1 MAAGGIS
8 FPISTGHCGPSVAGP
23 SEEKTNG
30 TRLTRLLTDEGTE
43 ALRKFFDSFHPE
55 STLQHALNNNRRK
68 LEKLKR
74 KGVIFD
80 TQWENLFPS
89 SSKPPNSKEFDIT
102 LLHVLLRNI
111 VHLKAPSNGWDKMPS
126 DSDESPEASIVR
138 MRLCRHEL
146 SHSVSTEVRN
156 DEFEVKWNMISLS
169 LEVLEVAAYRKKLQS
184 LKSATIDH
192 DARLVE
198 EVEQWRREK
207 ELEKSGNVSE
217 LCSCLP
223 DDRPEKHIIGRGEQ
237 IQDIKDKVQ
246 SGIVPVV
253 LITGGPGLGKTTV
266 AKRVACELAKA
277 EDKRIVLFCRLLR
290 KTTFNEATM
299 EMINSCHKEV
309 NTQVPEDPRQ
319 KLLNWCKQIQ
329 NQVTFVLDNADGVI
343 ESEDRESFLDC
354 LCDLRKHSK
363 KHVTFVIT
371 TRTTFQNPDL
381 PSEEVM
387 LHPLSNE
394 QAKDLLVAEAKNVQ
408 ELSQA
413 ERIVDLCGCV
423 PLALCI
429 VGSLLSDY
437 TEETLIT
444 NLEKEPLAVLEDDQV
459 SVEKAIETS
468 FDLLTEARQE
478 AFVLM
483 STFKGSFDSGA
494 AEAVMK
500 ACSVPGVRHMSTVR
514 SLKKR
519 SLIEQPSSRR
529 YEMHPLIH
537 SYARK
542 IGQAKHADLLARGEK
557 LACVY
562 FMSCLAKN
570 AELYWERNSCKESLS
585 SFNKDRSNFE
595 HFLGN
600 YARGRR
606 EKDEE
611 IMEGSQTL
619 LKSFPQKCMY
629 LEKCLHPKNYA
640 QILEQLLNTFDST
653 NQPVHVVELLCL
665 LGHECRKKDQKKYSK
680 LMEKAEEI
688 YRSNV
693 VKVRENPLSEVYFHN
708 SYARY
713 LSDKKDPKENK
724 RIDEET
730 QLALKVSS
738 ESESLGDLHP
748 ETAATLLLSG
758 NIAKRRKQRD
768 TATRQLTK
776 ALEISKECLG
786 KHFMTAEALKALAD
800 LRFFLGGGTD
810 GEDKFTICIEYYNE
824 AIEMFNDLVE
834 GGSKESILTLK
845 NCAICNQKRG
855 SFNEAMN
862 LFKKAEGVAEIE
874 LEEKHEWKVAIK
886 TTWAI
891 LHDELGNTDKAK
903 EMMLEGLLMA
913 KELNLAIEKMRN
925 KDPIRSFINRYPKE
939 FPETEFPRGE
949 KNKGKRR

>member
-30 TRLTRLLTDEGTE
+30 TRLTRLLIDEGTE

-55 STLQHALNNNRRK
+55 STLQHTLKNNRPK
-68 LEKLKR
+68 LEQLKR
-74 KGVIFD
+74 KRVIFD

-89 SSKPPNSKEFDIT
+89 SGKPPNSKEFDIT
-102 LLHVLLRNI
+102 LLHVLLREM
-111 VHLKAPSNGWDKMPS
+111 VHLKAPSNGWHKMPS

-138 MRLCRHEL
+138 IKCYRNELC
-146 SHSVSTEVRN
+146 HSVSTVVPN

-198 EVEQWRREK
+198 EEVEQWRREK

-223 DDRPEKHIIGRGEQ
+223 DDRPEEHIIGRGEQ
-237 IQDIKDKVQ
+237 IKDIKDKVQ

-253 LITGGPGLGKTTV
+253 LITGGPGFGKTTV

-277 EDKRIVLFCRLLR
+277 ENKRIVLFCRLLR

-319 KLLNWCKQIQ
+319 KLINWCKQIQ

-387 LHPLSNE
+387 LHPLSKE

-429 VGSLLSDY
+429 VGPLLSDY
-437 TEETLIT
+437 TEEILIE
-444 NLEKEPLAVLEDDQV
+444 NLEKEPLDILEDDQV

-468 FDLLTEARQE
+468 FDLLTEAGQE

-500 ACSVPGVRHMSTVR
+500 ACSVPGIRHMSTVR

-562 FMSCLAKN
+562 FMSRLANN
-570 AELYWERNSCKESLS
+570 AELYWKRDSCKESLS

-619 LKSFPQKCMY
+619 LESFPQKCMY

-640 QILEQLLNTFDST
+640 QILEQLLDTFDSN

-665 LGHECRKKDQKKYSK
+665 LGHECRKKDQKKYS
-680 LMEKAEEI
+680 
-688 YRSNV
+688 
-693 VKVRENPLSEVYFHN
+693 
-708 SYARY
+708 
-713 LSDKKDPKENK
+713 
-724 RIDEET
+724 
-730 QLALKVSS
+730 
-738 ESESLGDLHP
+738 
-748 ETAATLLLSG
+748 
-758 NIAKRRKQRD
+758 
-768 TATRQLTK
+768 
-776 ALEISKECLG
+776 
-786 KHFMTAEALKALAD
+786 
-800 LRFFLGGGTD
+800 
-810 GEDKFTICIEYYNE
+810 
-824 AIEMFNDLVE
+824 LV
-834 GGSKESILTLK
+834 
-845 NCAICNQKRG
+845 QD
-855 SFNEAMN
+855 
-862 LFKKAEGVAEIE
+862 V
-874 LEEKHEWKVAIK
+874 
-886 TTWAI
+886 
-891 LHDELGNTDKAK
+891 
-903 EMMLEGLLMA
+903 
-913 KELNLAIEKMRN
+913 
-925 KDPIRSFINRYPKE
+925 
-939 FPETEFPRGE
+939 
-949 KNKGKRR
+949 